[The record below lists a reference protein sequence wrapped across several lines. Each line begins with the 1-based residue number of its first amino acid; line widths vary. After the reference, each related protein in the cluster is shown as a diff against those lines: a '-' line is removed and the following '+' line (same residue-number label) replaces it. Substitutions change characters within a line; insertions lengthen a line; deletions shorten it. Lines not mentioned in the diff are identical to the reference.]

1 MSRGKAAIL
10 AAGQRNLRNHLRFLA
25 RKDSKGRQYAQL
37 LIEAMVKRAIS
48 RSDTLRERN
57 IRSSGRAHHTSRGNF
72 GLRGNTII
80 IDIPRP
86 PRLPIN
92 ASGNGHKP
100 PEGNDQLA
108 QTVSHHQTT
117 TATTEGVYF
126 PYLIPA
132 EQEGIY
138 SSSETVERN

>member
-1 MSRGKAAIL
+1 MAAKKSGNSL
-10 AAGQRNLRNHLRFLA
+10 PLRTADKTAKPKRELPEALRRNCFKPGQSGNPGGRPKKLTEPLERFLA

-48 RSDTLRERN
+48 RSDTLVKEIFDRVE
-57 IRSSGRAHHTSRGNF
+57 GRITPAEATS

-100 PEGNDQLA
+100 PE
-108 QTVSHHQTT
+108 
-117 TATTEGVYF
+117 E
-126 PYLIPA
+126 
-132 EQEGIY
+132 E
-138 SSSETVERN
+138 